1 MIKVLGFE
9 LWNDGRVG
17 KFPNNE
23 TYVDWP
29 MELEKKC
36 ISAERI
42 GVEMKFESNEDI
54 WTLMNVREYLKK
66 FNKPVYLT
74 LPYIPYS
81 RMDRFENRRLF
92 SLKTF
97 SNLINS
103 MNFSHVTVWEP
114 HSDVSIALINN
125 VVVKDMSVRLLRTLV
140 ANEFKV
146 NVMFDVEMA
155 EDMAEKKIC
164 IVYPDAGAEK
174 RYSKQLKCKNT
185 ITASKNRDFDTGEIK
200 SLTLHGVEESKDC
213 EYAIIVD
220 DLSSAG
226 GTFFFTGK
234 ALREQMPNL
243 KKVYLVVT
251 HCENTITKGKL
262 LNTDIID
269 EIWTTDS
276 ILSDDIEHDKIHK
289 IIFAR

>member
-1 MIKVLGFE
+1 MIKVLGRE
-9 LWNDGRVG
+9 IKVG

-23 TYVDWP
+23 TYVDIP
-29 MELEKKC
+29 MELAKQC
-36 ISAERI
+36 LTYDRI

-54 WTLMNVREYLKK
+54 WTLMTVKDYLDKL
-66 FNKPVYLT
+66 NHPGVYLS

-81 RMDRFENRRLF
+81 RMDRSENRRLF

-97 SNLINS
+97 ANLINS
-103 MNFSHVTVWEP
+103 MNFNCVTVWEP
-114 HSDVSIALINN
+114 HSDVSVALIDR
-125 VVVKDMSVRLLRTLV
+125 VFVKDISVRLMKTLL
-140 ANEFKV
+140 ADKFGINEP
-146 NVMFDVEMA
+146 MDI
-155 EDMAEKKIC
+155 DMAEKMAEKNIC

-200 SLTLHGVEESKDC
+200 SLTLHGVEESKNC

-226 GTFFFTGK
+226 NSFLYAGK
-234 ALREQMPNL
+234 ELRKKIPNL

-251 HCENTITKGKL
+251 HCENTITKGHL
-262 LNTDIID
+262 LTTDIID

-276 ILSDDIEHDKIHK
+276 ILIDDVNHDKIHK